1 MSDVPMLDDLPML
14 EEAIQ
19 TPSETLNPELARL
32 RFTSELFKPRT
43 LKDALTATVTSP
55 PWVIQDLLLK
65 DSATL
70 VSAHPHLMKSLSWL
84 CACMEAVAK
93 RLVWGRFP
101 APGVERTVFIETEDP
116 QWMVEGRIR
125 GIAKGLGIA
134 ELPGFHYFSVGPFNL
149 VDNHQE
155 VKRLLEHYQPH
166 FAVLSTLQSIIGDR
180 DWSRQ
185 NAMADVNALIVNLSR
200 ICPLAVITHSPW
212 NKRERRAAGT
222 ITQAANYATSIHYAK
237 VQNSSTHETV
247 VHVSVDSKAGAVE
260 TSFSLKLESE
270 GSPREA
276 DSVRSVV
283 YAGKGWPKG
292 CARDAVLEAL
302 EDDPDLSNREIAERV
317 GCSVRN
323 VQKIRKRLTEE
334 GRLVRHEVAENED

>member
-1 MSDVPMLDDLPML
+1 MSDFPMLDEVAILERSIKTAIEASNVEIAKEGFISDLF
-14 EEAIQ
+14 Q
-19 TPSETLNPELARL
+19 
-32 RFTSELFKPRT
+32 PRT

-55 PWVIQDLLLK
+55 PWVIQDLLLR

-116 QWMVEGRIR
+116 PWMVEGRIR

-134 ELPGFHYFSVGPFNL
+134 ELPGFHYFCVGPFNL
-149 VDNHQE
+149 VEKQKE
-155 VKRLLEHYQPH
+155 VERLLEHYQPD

-185 NAMADVNALIVNLSR
+185 NAMADVNALVVNQSR
-200 ICPLAVITHSPW
+200 ICPLVVITHSPW
-212 NKRERRAAGT
+212 NRRERRAAGT

-237 VQNSSTHETV
+237 AGNPKNHQST
-247 VHVSVDSKAGAVE
+247 VHVSVDSKAGALE

-317 GCSVRN
+317 GCVPRY
-323 VQKIRKRLTEE
+323 VQKIKKELR
-334 GRLVRHEVAENED
+334 EDED